1 MIKDRLGG
9 VSLWYSVNAGTRHG
23 YFIWF
28 DENSLNFQM
37 IAIIIGQ
44 NSIQDRLYFSFFLFF
59 SFLLICDYQLNNK
72 RIVILR
78 VLITSTML
86 DKDTFVCSLINA
98 KKLFF
103 SFICFVDVFLSWH
116 WIYLFFYLSFFFLL
130 FWKILRYF
138 LRNLFRVFD
147 IVFHR

>member
-72 RIVILR
+72 RIVILQ
-78 VLITSTML
+78 VLIISIML
-86 DKDTFVCSLINA
+86 DKDTLVCSLINSI
-98 KKLFF
+98 KLFF
-103 SFICFVDVFLSWH
+103 SVICFVDVFFKLT
-116 WIYLFFYLSFFFLL
+116 LNLPFLLSFFLFPSFLKNFAL
-130 FWKILRYF
+130 FFEKSF
-138 LRNLFRVFD
+138 
-147 IVFHR
+147 